1 MEDRIKG
8 IFEETNNICE
18 SFMPVISSLKSSEDA
33 KEIALAIEEIDL
45 KFDELDELRF
55 KAIRLCN
62 SLFREAISRVSRDA
76 IEKVLREEELTRI
89 SVILR
94 DIMND

>member
-8 IFEETNNICE
+8 IFEEANSICE
-18 SFMPVISSLKSSEDA
+18 SFTPVISSLKSSEDA
-33 KEIALAIEEIDL
+33 KEIALAIGEIDL

-62 SLFREAISRVSRDA
+62 SLFREAISRVGRDA
-76 IEKVLREEELTRI
+76 IEKVLLEEELTRV